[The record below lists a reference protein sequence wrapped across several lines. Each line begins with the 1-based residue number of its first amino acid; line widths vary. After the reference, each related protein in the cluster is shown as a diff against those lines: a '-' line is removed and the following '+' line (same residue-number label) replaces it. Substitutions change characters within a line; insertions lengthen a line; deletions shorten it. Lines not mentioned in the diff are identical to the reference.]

1 MNNIGVHNCS
11 QLLTTTYVGM
21 LGGAR
26 EGSYIYGV
34 IKLRYNVECR
44 SFKP

>member
-1 MNNIGVHNCS
+1 MNNIGVHECS
-11 QLLTTTYVGM
+11 QLLTTTYVEM

-34 IKLRYNVECR
+34 NK
-44 SFKP
+44 K